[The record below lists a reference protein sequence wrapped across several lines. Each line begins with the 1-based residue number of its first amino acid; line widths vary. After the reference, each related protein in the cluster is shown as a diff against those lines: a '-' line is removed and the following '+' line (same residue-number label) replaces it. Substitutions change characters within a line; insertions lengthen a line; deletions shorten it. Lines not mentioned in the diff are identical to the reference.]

1 MKPPARQ
8 PETPSETENSRL
20 SRVRVLLPLP
30 LGAPY
35 DYLVADGQPVPPPG
49 TLVRVPLGPRE
60 MVGVVWDPEPEAAD
74 AVTDPARL
82 KPVLDTVDE
91 LPALDAA
98 MRRFIDWVARYYLRP
113 PGDVLSI
120 VLRRFSLLR
129 PPRPRI
135 VHRPTGEEPER
146 MTAARRRVLELA
158 AEGPPRTAR
167 DLAEIAGV
175 GPTVVRGLVEK
186 GALRAFEQVPDSA
199 RQQPD
204 PDFAVPRLMDD
215 QARVADVLRQ
225 AVGAGFSTTLLE
237 GVTGAG
243 KTEVYCEAV
252 AEALRQGRQ
261 VLVLLPEIALTQQI
275 LGRFAD
281 RFGAAPTA
289 WHSGLSDR
297 DRRAAMR
304 DVVSG
309 RARVVV
315 GARSALFLP
324 FRDPGLIIVDE
335 EHDGSFKQEDG
346 LHYHARDMAVLR
358 GSIGGFPVILS
369 SATPS
374 LETLANV
381 RAGRYGHQRLER
393 RYGAAELPAVEIIDM
408 CHDRPP
414 SGRWIGTRL
423 EEAVRGTLAE
433 GEQALLFLNRRGY
446 APLTLCN
453 TCGHRLQCPHC
464 TAWLVEH
471 RYLGR
476 LQCHHCGHE
485 ERRPG
490 VCPKCGDTDSLK
502 ACGPGVERLAE
513 EAKTVFP
520 EARIALMTSDLV
532 TGPDAAAEIIGAMAR
547 REVDL
552 LIGTQIVA
560 KGHHFPHL
568 TMVGVV
574 DADLGLAGGDLRAG
588 ERTWQLLH
596 QVSGRAGRA
605 ERPGRAL
612 IQTHQPDAPVFK
624 ALAAHD
630 SAGFVAAE
638 MTAREAAGMPPFG
651 RLAALI
657 LSAPER
663 PQAQDLATAL
673 ARRVPATAPESG
685 IRVLGP
691 APAPLAVV
699 RGRHRF
705 RFLVVSRNGQPL
717 QRFLGRWLEG
727 FRLPGKARLAIDVD
741 PQSFL

>member
-1 MKPPARQ
+1 MQSPV
-8 PETPSETENSRL
+8 
-20 SRVRVLLPLP
+20 RVRVLLPLP
-30 LGAPY
+30 LGAAY
-35 DYLVADGQPVPPPG
+35 DYLVADGDPVPVPG

-60 MVGVVWDPEPEAAD
+60 VSGVVWDEDSAPD
-74 AVTDPARL
+74 ATRPDPQKL
-82 KPVLDTVDE
+82 KPVLGIVADVPMLHHE
-91 LPALDAA
+91 
-98 MRRFIDWVARYYLRP
+98 MRRFVDWVARYYLRQ

-129 PPRPRI
+129 PPRPVI
-135 VHRPTGEEPER
+135 VHRPTGAELPR
-146 MTAARRRVLELA
+146 MTPARQRVMELA
-158 AEGPPRTAR
+158 SEGPPRTAK

-175 GPTVVRGLVEK
+175 GVSVVRGLVGK
-186 GALRAFEQVPDSA
+186 GVLEAFTQTREQSARVPQPDFATPRLEADQIHAADALRAS
-199 RQQPD
+199 
-204 PDFAVPRLMDD
+204 
-215 QARVADVLRQ
+215 
-225 AVGAGFSTTLLE
+225 VGQGFSVTLLE

-243 KTEVYCEAV
+243 KTEVFCEAV
-252 AEALRQGRQ
+252 AEALRQDRQ

-275 LGRFAD
+275 LGRFRD
-281 RFGAAPTA
+281 RFGADPTA

-297 DRRAAMR
+297 DRRTAMR

-309 RARVVV
+309 RARIIV

-324 FRDPGLIIVDE
+324 CADLGLIIVDE
-335 EHDGSFKQEDG
+335 EHDGSYKQEDG

-374 LETLANV
+374 LESLSNV
-381 RAGRYGHQRLER
+381 QSGRYGHQKLAR
-393 RYGAAELPAVEIIDM
+393 RYGAAELPQVQIIDM
-408 CHDRPP
+408 CGDRPP
-414 SGRWIGTRL
+414 SGRWIGGQL
-423 EEAVRGTLAE
+423 EKAVHETLAA

-453 TCGHRLQCPHC
+453 TCGHRMQCPHC

-476 LQCHHCGHE
+476 LQCHHCGHDV
-485 ERRPG
+485 RRPAA
-490 VCPKCGDTDSLK
+490 CPKCGDTDSLK

-513 EAKTVFP
+513 EAKVVFP
-520 EARIALMTSDLV
+520 DARVALMTSDLV
-532 TGPDAAAEIIGAMAR
+532 TGPAAAAEIIGAMAR
-547 REVDL
+547 QEIDL

-568 TMVGVV
+568 TLVGVI

-605 ERPGRAL
+605 ESPGRAL

-630 SAGFVAAE
+630 SAGFIAAE
-638 MTAREAAGMPPFG
+638 MAARQSAGMPPFG

-657 LSAPER
+657 LSAPDR
-663 PQAQDLATAL
+663 AQAQDLATAL
-673 ARRVPATAPESG
+673 ARRIPTTSAASG

-691 APAPLAVV
+691 APAPIAVV

-705 RFLVVSRNGQPL
+705 RFLVVSRHGQPL
-717 QRFLGRWLEG
+717 QRFLTRWLEG

>member
-1 MKPPARQ
+1 MKPPAIATESPVQ
-8 PETPSETENSRL
+8 NPE
-20 SRVRVLLPLP
+20 RVKVLLPLP
-30 LGAPY
+30 LGAAY
-35 DYLVADGQPVPPPG
+35 DYLVPDGDAVPGPG

-60 MVGVVWDPEPEAAD
+60 VTGVVWDDDADGGDTTPEP
-74 AVTDPARL
+74 TRL
-82 KPVLDTVDE
+82 KPVLGIVEGVPMLQAD
-91 LPALDAA
+91 
-98 MRRFIDWVARYYLRP
+98 MRRFVDWVARYYLRQ
-113 PGDVLSI
+113 PGDVLSM

-135 VHRPTGEEPER
+135 VHRPTGVEVER
-146 MTAARRRVLELA
+146 MTPARRRIMDLA
-158 AEGPPRTAR
+158 AEGPPRTAK
-167 DLAEIAGV
+167 DLAEIAGAGV
-175 GPTVVRGLVEK
+175 SVIKGLVAK
-186 GALRAFEQVPDSA
+186 GALEALVQSGDAPL
-199 RQQPD
+199 RQPQ
-204 PDFAVPRLMDD
+204 PDFATPRLEAD
-215 QARVADVLRQ
+215 QIRAADALRA
-225 AVGAGFSTTLLE
+225 AVGEGFSVTLLE

-243 KTEVYCEAV
+243 KTEVFCEAV
-252 AEALRQGRQ
+252 AEAMRQNRQ

-275 LGRFAD
+275 LGRFTD

-289 WHSGLSDR
+289 WHSGLSDK
-297 DRRAAMR
+297 DRRTAMR

-309 RARVVV
+309 RARIIV

-324 FRDPGLIIVDE
+324 CADLGLIIVDE
-335 EHDGSFKQEDG
+335 EHDGSYKQEDG
-346 LHYHARDMAVLR
+346 LHYHARDMSVLR
-358 GSIGGFPVILS
+358 GSIGAFPVILS

-381 RAGRYGHQRLER
+381 RSGRYAHQQLAR
-393 RYGAAELPAVEIIDM
+393 RFGAAELPAVQIIDM
-408 CHDRPP
+408 CADRPP
-414 SGRWIGTRL
+414 TGRWIGGEL
-423 EEAVRGTLAE
+423 EKAVNETLAA
-433 GEQALLFLNRRGY
+433 GEQGLLFLNRRGY

-453 TCGHRLQCPHC
+453 TCGHRMQCPHC

-476 LQCHHCGHE
+476 LQCHHCGHDV
-485 ERRPG
+485 RRPTA
-490 VCPKCGDTDSLK
+490 CPKCGDTDSLK

-520 EARIALMTSDLV
+520 DARVALMTSDLV
-532 TGPDAAAEIIGAMAR
+532 TGPAAAAEIIGAMAR
-547 REVDL
+547 QEIDL

-568 TMVGVV
+568 TLVGVI

-605 ERPGRAL
+605 ESPGRAL

-630 SAGFVAAE
+630 SAGFIAAE
-638 MTAREAAGMPPFG
+638 MATRQAAGMPPFG

-673 ARRVPATAPESG
+673 ARRVPATGPESG

-691 APAPLAVV
+691 APAPIAVV

-705 RFLVVSRNGQPL
+705 RFLVVSRHGQPL
-717 QRFLGRWLEG
+717 QRFLAQWLDG

>member
-8 PETPSETENSRL
+8 PETSSETENSRS

-49 TLVRVPLGPRE
+49 ALVRVPLGPRE

-309 RARVVV
+309 RARIVV

-393 RYGAAELPAVEIIDM
+393 RYGAAELPTVEIIDM

-485 ERRPG
+485 ERRPD
-490 VCPKCGDTDSLK
+490 VCPKCGDTDCLK

-638 MTAREAAGMPPFG
+638 MAAREAAGMPPFG